1 MCMVGSMQ
9 TTTSPKPDRTKS
21 KSALKTAGIFLVFS
35 GFTALG
41 YLWMAGSS
49 FQFVWA
55 ILAVFQLMCSALNF
69 KSFRTIRQTE
79 DIAARKSA
87 ELADN

>member
-1 MCMVGSMQ
+1 MN
-9 TTTSPKPDRTKS
+9 TTTASKPDRTKS
-21 KSALKTAGIFLVFS
+21 TSALKTAGMFLAFS
-35 GFTALG
+35 GFTALV
-41 YLWMAGSS
+41 YLLMAGSS

-55 ILAVFQLMCSALNF
+55 IVAVFQLMCSAVYF

-87 ELADN
+87 ESTSN